1 MFSAITTQHFEPSIL
16 FDGAA
21 RRPQAARGAGR
32 GLRAELPPIEARK
45 GLGRLAWRW
54 PSDGGYPEY
63 PW

>member
-16 FDGAA
+16 PDGAA
-21 RRPQAARGAGR
+21 QAARGPGR

-45 GLGRLAWRW
+45 GLGRPAWVW